1 MLELLQIISIA
12 VLLVLSFIYSGS
24 EVALF
29 SIPEFEYR
37 KLSHQKGRNLKRLL
51 HYLQRPQQA
60 LITILIGNMV
70 ANSSASII
78 GEHISQSFFQT
89 NSLFYSV
96 FIMTFLLLLLGE
108 ILPKNVAVTR
118 PIQFSRSFIQLLH
131 LTNRIF
137 FPIQYVVQLM
147 VRKSSGF
154 KRMHHLSKDE
164 LLSAV
169 ESGAEAGIDSTS
181 INALS
186 NLIHLINRPISDIMI
201 PRSDIEGVD
210 IEDYWNNMEEKVK
223 ESPFSTALF
232 FDDTIDHILGYIKV
246 TDFIHINKKDVRHAL
261 VKPLFVPETKHILPM
276 LSEFKRNKKFLAV
289 VLDEFGGTS
298 GIVTLKD
305 ILDAIFIRDILL
317 DQFIQKKNDHS
328 WYIRG
333 DTKISDVNS
342 IFDLNLPVESN
353 TISGYMVNALG
364 EIPSVGAEMEI
375 EGGFR
380 IRVLERSPRQIE
392 NVEFLKT

>member
-1 MLELLQIISIA
+1 MLELLQIISIGI
-12 VLLVLSFIYSGS
+12 LLVLSFIYSGS

-37 KLSHQKGRNLKRLL
+37 KLSNQKGRNLKRLL
-51 HYLQRPQQA
+51 HYLHRPQQA

-78 GEHISQSFFQT
+78 GEHISKSFFQT

-118 PIQFSRSFIQLLH
+118 PIHFSSIFIQLIH
-131 LTNRIF
+131 FTNRIF
-137 FPIQYVVQLM
+137 YPIQFLVQLM
-147 VRKSSGF
+147 VGRSSGF
-154 KRMHHLSKDE
+154 KKMHHLSKDE

-169 ESGAEAGIDSTS
+169 ESGTEAGIHSTS
-181 INALS
+181 INALT
-186 NLIHLINRPISDIMI
+186 NLIHLINKPISDIMV
-201 PRSDIEGVD
+201 PRSEIRGID
-210 IEDYWNNMEEKVK
+210 IEDYWSNMECIVR
-223 ESPFSTALF
+223 ESPYSTVLF

-246 TDFIHINKKDVRHAL
+246 TDFIHLNKKDIRHNL
-261 VKPLFVPETKHILPM
+261 VKPLFIPETKRILPM
-276 LSEFKRNKKFLAV
+276 LSELKKNQNFLAI

-305 ILDAIFIRDILL
+305 ILDAIFIRDTLL
-317 DQFIQKKNDHS
+317 DQFIQKRSDNS

-333 DTKISDVNS
+333 DTKISDINS
-342 IFDLNLPVESN
+342 ILDLNLPVESN
-353 TISGYMVNALG
+353 TIGGYIVNVLG
-364 EIPSVGAEMEI
+364 EIPSVGAEMDI
-375 EGGFR
+375 EGGFH
-380 IRVLERSPRQIE
+380 IRVLERSPRQID
-392 NVEFLKT
+392 NVEIQKT

>member
-1 MLELLQIISIA
+1 MLELIQIISIT
-12 VLLVLSFIYSGS
+12 VLLILSFIYSGS

-37 KLSHQKGRNLKRLL
+37 KLSHQNGRNLKRLL
-51 HYLQRPQQA
+51 HYLHRPQQA

-70 ANSSASII
+70 VNSSASII
-78 GEHISQSFFQT
+78 GEHISQSFFKT
-89 NSLFYSV
+89 NTLFYSV

-118 PIQFSRSFIQLLH
+118 PILFSRSFIQLIH
-131 LTNRIF
+131 LSNRIF
-137 FPIQYVVQLM
+137 FPILYIVQLV

-154 KRMHHLSKDE
+154 KKTHHLSKDE

-181 INALS
+181 INTLS
-186 NLIHLINRPISDIMI
+186 NLIHLIDRPISDIMI
-201 PRSDIEGVD
+201 PRSDVKGID
-210 IEDYWNNMEEKVK
+210 IEDYWNNMEKMVK
-223 ESPFSTALF
+223 ESSFSTVLF
-232 FDDTIDHILGYIKV
+232 FDDTIDHVMGYIKV
-246 TDFIHINKKDVRHAL
+246 VDFIHLNKKDIRHVL

-276 LSEFKRNKKFLAV
+276 LSEFKRNKKYLAV
-289 VLDEFGGTS
+289 VLDEFGGTA
-298 GIVTLKD
+298 GIVTLKN

-317 DQFIQKKNDHS
+317 EQFIQKKSDYS
-328 WYIRG
+328 WYVRG
-333 DTKISDVNS
+333 DTKISDINS
-342 IFDLNLPVESN
+342 MFDLNLPVESN

-392 NVEFLKT
+392 NVEFQKS